1 MYKSLFII
9 LFLTSLLLSPE
20 TQAQKSGSLVHFDN
34 PGFLSAPRGYSH
46 VARIDLGNAWMLI
59 ISGQVALDKEGN
71 LVGKDDFARQ
81 TETVYDNLIRII
93 QNSGGNKDHLV
104 KTGIFILDNANMPVL
119 REIRN
124 KYINTQN
131 PPASTLVQVAKL
143 YRDDLLIE
151 IEATAV
157 IPKK

>member
-1 MYKSLFII
+1 MPKCLFVKIFFF
-9 LFLTSLLLSPE
+9 LFLTSSE
-20 TQAQKSGSLVHFDN
+20 SQAQESSALVHFGN
-34 PGFLSAPRGYSH
+34 PGFLSVPKGYSH

-81 TETVYDNLIRII
+81 TDMVYENIIRII
-93 QNSGGNKDHLV
+93 QDAGGTKDHLV

>member
-1 MYKSLFII
+1 M
-9 LFLTSLLLSPE
+9 
-20 TQAQKSGSLVHFDN
+20 
-34 PGFLSAPRGYSH
+34 
-46 VARIDLGNAWMLI
+46 
-59 ISGQVALDKEGN
+59 
-71 LVGKDDFARQ
+71 
-81 TETVYDNLIRII
+81 VYANIIRII
-93 QNSGGNKDHLV
+93 QGAGGNKDHLV

-124 KYINTQN
+124 KYINTEK

>member
-1 MYKSLFII
+1 MLSI
-9 LFLTSLLLSPE
+9 LDGY
-20 TQAQKSGSLVHFDN
+20 TQKVTNLVQFEN
-34 PGFLSAPRGYSH
+34 PGFLSSPKGYSH
-46 VARIDLGNAWMLI
+46 VARIDMGNAWMLI

-71 LVGKDDFARQ
+71 LVGKHDFARQ
-81 TETVYDNLIRII
+81 TEMVYDNIIRII
-93 QNSGGNKDHLV
+93 QAAGGTKEHLV
-104 KTGIFILDNANMPVL
+104 KTGIFILDNKNLPAL

-124 KYINTQN
+124 KYINTQK
-131 PPASTLVQVAKL
+131 PPASTLVQVDKL

>member
-1 MYKSLFII
+1 MKHFTFLMIALLFI
-9 LFLTSLLLSPE
+9 LNGYT
-20 TQAQKSGSLVHFDN
+20 QKSPNLIHFEN
-34 PGFLSAPRGYSH
+34 PGFLSTPKGYSH
-46 VARIDLGNAWMLI
+46 VARIDMGNAWMLI

-71 LVGKDDFARQ
+71 LVGKDDFAVQ
-81 TETVYDNLIRII
+81 TDMVYSNIIRII
-93 QNSGGNKDHLV
+93 QDAGGDKDNLV
-104 KTGIFILDNANMPVL
+104 KTGIFILDNANMTVL

-124 KYINTQN
+124 KYINIQK
-131 PPASTLVQVAKL
+131 PPASTLVQVVKL

>member
-1 MYKSLFII
+1 MKYFTFLLMALISI
-9 LFLTSLLLSPE
+9 LNGYS
-20 TQAQKSGSLVHFDN
+20 QKKPDLVHFEN
-34 PGFLSAPRGYSH
+34 PGFLSTPKGYSH
-46 VARIDLGNAWMLI
+46 VARIDMGNAWMLI

-81 TETVYDNLIRII
+81 TDMVYDNIIRII
-93 QNSGGNKDHLV
+93 KDAGGNKDHLV

-124 KYINTQN
+124 KYINIQK
-131 PPASTLVQVAKL
+131 PPASTLVQVDKL

>member
-1 MYKSLFII
+1 MKHITFLFIA
-9 LFLTSLLLSPE
+9 LLSILNGY
-20 TQAQKSGSLVHFDN
+20 TQKAPTLVHFNN
-34 PGFLSAPRGYSH
+34 PDFLSAPKGYSH
-46 VARIDLGNAWMLI
+46 VARIDMGNAWMLI

-71 LVGKDDFARQ
+71 LVGKDDFAVQ
-81 TETVYDNLIRII
+81 TDMVYSNIIRII
-93 QNSGGNKDHLV
+93 QDAGGHKDNLV
-104 KTGIFILDNANMPVL
+104 KTGIFILDNSNMPVL

-124 KYINTQN
+124 KYINTQK

>member
-1 MYKSLFII
+1 MYKCSLINLI
-9 LFLTSLLLSPE
+9 CILLLVSSQS
-20 TQAQKSGSLVHFDN
+20 QAQKSPSLVHFNN
-34 PGFLSAPRGYSH
+34 PDFLSVPKGYSH
-46 VARIDLGNAWMLI
+46 VARIDMGNAWMLI

-81 TETVYDNLIRII
+81 TDMVYENIIKII
-93 QNSGGNKDHLV
+93 QAAGGNKDHLV

-124 KYINTQN
+124 KYINSQK
-131 PPASTLVQVAKL
+131 PPASTLVQVDKL

>member
-1 MYKSLFII
+1 MYKYMFFII
-9 LFLTSLLLSPE
+9 FCTFLLIAPTSH
-20 TQAQKSGSLVHFDN
+20 AQKAPNLVHFEN
-34 PGFLSAPRGYSH
+34 PGFLSTPKGYSH
-46 VARIDLGNAWMLI
+46 VARIDMGNAWMLI

-71 LVGKDDFARQ
+71 LVGKGDFALQ
-81 TETVYDNLIRII
+81 TDKVYDNII
-93 QNSGGNKDHLV
+93 QIIKSAGGNKDHLV

-124 KYINTQN
+124 KYINIQN
-131 PPASTLVQVAKL
+131 PPASTLVQVDKL
-143 YRDDLLIE
+143 YMDDLLIE

>member
-1 MYKSLFII
+1 MKHFTFLSIAMLSI
-9 LFLTSLLLSPE
+9 LNGY
-20 TQAQKSGSLVHFDN
+20 TQKAPTLVHFEN
-34 PGFLSAPRGYSH
+34 PDFLSGPKGYSH
-46 VARIDLGNAWMLI
+46 VARIDMGNAWMLI

-71 LVGKDDFARQ
+71 LIGKDDFARQ
-81 TETVYDNLIRII
+81 TEMVYDNIIRII
-93 QNSGGNKDHLV
+93 KSAGGTKEHLV
-104 KTGIFILDNANMPVL
+104 KTGIFILDNKNLPAL

-124 KYINTQN
+124 KYINTQK
-131 PPASTLVQVAKL
+131 PPASTLVQVDKL

>member
-1 MYKSLFII
+1 MKHFT
-9 LFLTSLLLSPE
+9 FLMLGLLSIFNGY
-20 TQAQKSGSLVHFDN
+20 TQKSSNLIHFDN
-34 PGFLSAPRGYSH
+34 PGFLSTPKGYSH
-46 VARIDLGNAWMLI
+46 VARIDMGNAWMLI

-81 TETVYDNLIRII
+81 TDMVYENIIRII
-93 QNSGGNKDHLV
+93 QDAGGHKDHLV

-124 KYINTQN
+124 KYINIQK
-131 PPASTLVQVAKL
+131 PPASTLVQVDKL